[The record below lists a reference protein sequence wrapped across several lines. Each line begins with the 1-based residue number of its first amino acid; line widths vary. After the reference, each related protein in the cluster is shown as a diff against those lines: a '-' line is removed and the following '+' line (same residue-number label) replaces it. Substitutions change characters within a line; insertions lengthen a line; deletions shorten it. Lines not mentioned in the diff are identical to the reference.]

1 MTHTATSSARL
12 ERFKPSPIPAIH
24 PVPEF
29 KAEGDLLR
37 NYRETKQVFRVP
49 WMGVVAMAFAHYP
62 RFYATLW
69 QQLQPVWS
77 SQQFADACQALRSKV
92 ENGVEQLPVSSLE
105 PALISAGYATQEL
118 DQIRGLIEVFSRG
131 NMPYLLMATLARLL
145 LEGKGL
151 SEQRHVSPLAD
162 NGVIEEVPALVL
174 IEPHH
179 ANAPLQEQFDQIK
192 ATLGLPFIN
201 TDYRALARWPSYFS
215 QAWHGLDQQIR
226 SPLYQRLVEEVHDT
240 GVKLALNLPNP
251 NLLDSDQL
259 QSAAQQDAGLDEV
272 RDVVCLFQYLL
283 PGLVTNIAYFR
294 AQLLPTN

>member
-1 MTHTATSSARL
+1 MTQTPNSAALL

-37 NYRETKQVFRVP
+37 RYRETKKVFRVP

-69 QQLQPVWS
+69 QQLRPVWS
-77 SQQFADACQALRSKV
+77 SQQFADACQTLRSKV
-92 ENGVEQLPVSSLE
+92 ENGAQQLPVSSLE
-105 PALISAGYATQEL
+105 PELISAGYASQEL

-145 LEGKGL
+145 LEGKAL
-151 SEQRHVSPLAD
+151 PEQRHVSLLAD
-162 NGVIEEVPALVL
+162 SNVIEQTPALVL

-192 ATLGLPFIN
+192 ATLGLPFVN

-215 QAWHGLDQQIR
+215 RAWDGLDQQIR
-226 SPLYQRLVEEVHDT
+226 SPLYQGLVEEVHDT
-240 GVKLALNLPNP
+240 AVKLALNLPNP

-259 QSAAQQDAGLDEV
+259 QSAARQDAELGEV

-294 AQLLPTN
+294 AQLLPAN

>member
-1 MTHTATSSARL
+1 MTKTPNGAALL

-29 KAEGDLLR
+29 KAEGDLFR
-37 NYRETKQVFRVP
+37 RYQETKQVFRVP

-92 ENGVEQLPVSSLE
+92 DNGVKHLPVKSLE
-105 PALISAGYATQEL
+105 PELISAGYATQEL
-118 DQIRGLIEVFSRG
+118 DQIRDLIEVFSRG

-145 LEGKGL
+145 LEGKPL
-151 SEQRHVSPLAD
+151 SEQRQVSPLAD
-162 NGVIEEVPALVL
+162 NGVIEEAALVL

-179 ANAPLQEQFDQIK
+179 ANAPLQELFDQIK
-192 ATLGLPFIN
+192 TTLGLPFVN

-226 SPLYQRLVEEVHDT
+226 SPLYQGLVEEVHDT
-240 GVKLALNLPNP
+240 AVKLALNLPNP
-251 NLLDSDQL
+251 NLLDSAQL
-259 QSAAQQDAGLDEV
+259 QAAAKQDAGLDEV

-294 AQLLPTN
+294 VQLLPAH